1 MCCGCWSGRT
11 LGTSRPSLMVHKKI
25 ATLMFQG
32 LVLPVLSSI
41 CRTSFGRH
49 HEGSQQSVVPTC
61 LNRSTGRFWL
71 RTVSQIA
78 ITATVSGS
86 WRLCLNCRTLVQNL
100 FHNCFYSLVMF
111 DGWFSTVCVHRSY
124 SDFLQIA
131 SMVAWTA
138 MSICETSRWR
148 EKWDHMGRIEEEWYH
163 LISFIYILYI

>member
-11 LGTSRPSLMVHKKI
+11 LGTSRPSLRVHNH
-25 ATLMFQG
+25 LQLWCFRG
-32 LVLPVLSSI
+32 LFFLFHPMEARIIHGSSI

-100 FHNCFYSLVMF
+100 FHTYFYSLVMF

-124 SDFLQIA
+124 SVFLQIA

-148 EKWDHMGRIEEEWYH
+148 EKWDHMGRIKEEW
-163 LISFIYILYI
+163 